1 MANFSPELYKAAS
14 GAKSLPINTAR
25 TDEPFTRPVYEDYA
39 AKGDLT
45 GYMTAL
51 WKGAAARD
59 VECLQVLLYLA
70 IRAHEPEDALDLMA
84 MLLETEDEGMLGLAE
99 KLYQIVQDAKNWP
112 KEIYEDE
119 KKYKAKLSIEFEN
132 ALCRPGTPD
141 SLFDDAEPTLLRA
154 YINNVG
160 RQPEVEAPKED
171 EEIEI
176 RNLVTQEKKD
186 YWRSLYR
193 RDDCSSNQEAIYHE
207 ALGYAEKGDPY
218 AMFIVG
224 YLLNHG
230 IKTKYS
236 HPAVTIL
243 ECNHEKALP
252 WLKRAAEAGIVEAC
266 WETACALWGAC
277 YVSTT
282 VSECTPEMRS
292 YIEKGAEM
300 NDKQCLEWLYKTTK
314 DDDEK
319 SFGYLARLA
328 AQNGTHKYKLE
339 LAKRYEEGRGCAKD
353 EKKAFELAEYVWKNS
368 SASPYS
374 SSAEDSVDLLCRY
387 LREGIGCE
395 KNPERAGDIRSSYD
409 DEEDRMWELLT
420 K

>member
-1 MANFSPELYKAAS
+1 MATFSPELYKAAS
-14 GAKSLPINTAR
+14 GAKSLPINKAR
-25 TDEPFTRPVYEDYA
+25 TDEPFERPVYEDYA

-59 VECLQVLLYLA
+59 IECLQALIYLA
-70 IRAHEPEDALDLMA
+70 VKAHEPKDALDLIDMLRETGDNA
-84 MLLETEDEGMLGLAE
+84 MIDISEELC
-99 KLYQIVQDAKNWP
+99 QIVQDENEWP
-112 KEIYEDE
+112 DNI
-119 KKYKAKLSIEFEN
+119 
-132 ALCRPGTPD
+132 
-141 SLFDDAEPTLLRA
+141 FDDAEPALLRA

-160 RQPEVEAPKED
+160 RQPASEAPKE
-171 EEIEI
+171 EVEI
-176 RNLVTQEKKD
+176 RNLVPEETKD
-186 YWRSLYR
+186 YWRGLYYR
-193 RDDCSSNQEAIYHE
+193 NDCSSNQEAIYHE
-207 ALGYAEKGDPY
+207 ALAYAEQGDPY
-218 AMFIVG
+218 AMYIVG

-236 HPAVTIL
+236 NPNVTIL

-252 WLKRAAEAGIVEAC
+252 WLKRAADAGIVEAC

-282 VSECTPEMRS
+282 VSECTPEMCA
-292 YIEKGAEM
+292 YIEKGAEGD
-300 NDKQCLEWLYKTTK
+300 DKQCLEWLVKTTK
-314 DDDEK
+314 DDKK
-319 SFGYLARLA
+319 SFAYLARLA
-328 AQNGTHKYKLE
+328 KQNGTHPYKLE
-339 LAKRYEEGRGCAKD
+339 LAKRYEEGRGCSKD

-368 SASPYS
+368 SASPYD

-395 KNPERAGDIRSSYD
+395 KNPERAGDIRSSFN

>member
-1 MANFSPELYKAAS
+1 MATFSPELYKAAS
-14 GAKSLPINTAR
+14 GAKSLPISKAR
-25 TDEPFTRPVYEDYA
+25 TDEPFTRPVYEAYA

-59 VECLQVLLYLA
+59 IECLQVLLYLA
-70 IRAHEPEDALDLMA
+70 IRAHEPEDALDLID
-84 MLLETEDEGMLGLAE
+84 MLLDAEDESVVPLCERLNA
-99 KLYQIVQDAKNWP
+99 IVQDAKKWP

-119 KKYKAKLSIEFEN
+119 QKYKSRLSNLFEL
-132 ALCRPGTPD
+132 ALCQPGTPD
-141 SLFDDAEPTLLRA
+141 CLFEDAEPDLLRA

-160 RQPEVEAPKED
+160 RQPVEEVPE

-176 RNLVTQEKKD
+176 RNLVSEETKN
-186 YWRSLYR
+186 YWRGLYYR
-193 RDDCSSNQEAIYHE
+193 ADCSSNQEAIYHE
-207 ALGYAEKGDPY
+207 ASEYAKQGDPY

-230 IKTKYS
+230 IETKYS
-236 HPAVTIL
+236 HPNITIL
-243 ECNHEKALP
+243 KCDHEKALP
-252 WLKRAAEAGIVEAC
+252 WLKRAADAGVVEAC

-282 VSECTPEMRS
+282 VSECTPEMRA
-292 YIEKGAEM
+292 YIEKGAEE
-300 NDKQCLEWLYKTTK
+300 NDKQCLEWLYKTTT

-319 SFGYLARLA
+319 SFGYLASLA

-339 LAKRYEEGRGCAKD
+339 LAKRYEEGRGCEKD
-353 EKKAFELAEYVWKNS
+353 EKRAFELAEYVWKNS

-374 SSAEDSVDLLCRY
+374 SAAEDSVDLLCRY
-387 LREGIGCE
+387 LREGIGCQPD
-395 KNPERAGDIRSSYD
+395 PERAGDIRSSYD

>member
-1 MANFSPELYKAAS
+1 MSTFFIDLYKAAS
-14 GAKSLPINTAR
+14 GARSQTISKERSDA
-25 TDEPFTRPVYEDYA
+25 PFETPVFEEYLAND
-39 AKGDLT
+39 DLT

-59 VECLQVLLYLA
+59 IECLQVLLYLA
-70 IRAHEPEDALDLMA
+70 IKSHEPEDALDLID
-84 MLLETEDEGMLGLAE
+84 MLLDAEDDSVVPLWERLN
-99 KLYQIVQDAKNWP
+99 QVIQDAKKWP

-119 KKYKAKLSIEFEN
+119 KKYKSHLAAAFEL
-132 ALCRPGTPD
+132 ALCVPGTPD

-160 RQPEVEAPKED
+160 RQPAAEAPKE
-171 EEIEI
+171 EVEI
-176 RNLVTQEKKD
+176 RDLVPQETKD

-193 RDDCSSNQEAIYHE
+193 RDDCSSNQESIYHE
-207 ALGYAEKGDPY
+207 AFEYAKKGDPY
-218 AMFIVG
+218 AMYIVG

-230 IKTKYS
+230 IRTKYS
-236 HPAVTIL
+236 NPNVTIL
-243 ECNHEKALP
+243 EADHEKALP
-252 WLKRAAEAGIVEAC
+252 WLKRAADAGIVEAC
-266 WETACALWGAC
+266 WETACALWDAC
-277 YVSTT
+277 YVST
-282 VSECTPEMRS
+282 SPEECTPEMRA
-292 YIEKGAEM
+292 YIEKGAEG
-300 NDKQCLEWLYKTTK
+300 NDKQCLEWLYKTTT

-319 SFGYLARLA
+319 SFGYLASLA

-339 LAKRYEEGRGCAKD
+339 LAKRYEEGCGCEKD

-374 SSAEDSVDLLCRY
+374 SAAEDSVDLLCRY
-387 LREGIGCE
+387 LREGIGCTPD
-395 KNPERAGDIRSSYD
+395 PERAGDIRSSYD

>member
-1 MANFSPELYKAAS
+1 MAIFNPELYKAAS
-14 GAKSLPINTAR
+14 GAKSQPVNKAR
-25 TDEPFTRPVYEDYA
+25 TDEPFERPVYEDYA

-51 WKGAAARD
+51 WRGAAARD

-84 MLLETEDEGMLGLAE
+84 MLLETEDEGMLSLAE

-112 KEIYEDE
+112 KDIYEDE
-119 KKYKAKLSIEFEN
+119 KKYKSQLSIEFEN
-132 ALCRPGTPD
+132 ALCQPGTPD

-160 RQPEVEAPKED
+160 RQPEVEAPKE
-171 EEIEI
+171 EIEI
-176 RNLVTQEKKD
+176 RDIASQEKKD
-186 YWRSLYR
+186 YWRSLYY
-193 RDDCSSNQEAIYHE
+193 RDDCSSNQEAIFHE

-236 HPAVTIL
+236 HPNVTIL
-243 ECNHEKALP
+243 EADHEKALP
-252 WLKRAAEAGIVEAC
+252 WLKRAANAGIVKAC

-314 DDDEK
+314 DDEK

-328 AQNGTHKYKLE
+328 AQNGTHEYKLE
-339 LAKRYEEGRGCAKD
+339 LAKRYEEGRGCSKD